1 MATFGRQFLQQM
13 ANPSFGKGLFTV
25 AEQIGAAPGRRREE
39 RQAASLQKGLF
50 GLEQAALSG
59 ELTPEMYKEAV
70 GSYTALMQQNPDMAE
85 EIRSSLGRIGGVVRT
100 QNQTQK
106 TISAKTELNNLK
118 NAALAV
124 QRNRQLSAEDKQ
136 ATIAKMKQEMSKIQ
150 QANPNIDLTQF
161 DGMFE
166 DVIVEARQLNKA
178 EDVARR
184 DAQTRQYS
192 QTLFQIKDLDALE
205 VATNRMLAGD
215 EENAEAI
222 KKFSSLQQQFIL
234 DKQERDRRIKERGYD
249 VAGEVKPV
257 RDRLKGV
264 PEEIAGIVEDKL
276 SAAEDEQERYRTNG
290 TWTNTLARKKA
301 ANLIDEAEDLINRYV
316 ISKVGREQNTI
327 AGLESDIADLVSSGP
342 GTPNRNDII
351 ATQNTLAIR
360 DYGREFDELTPAR
373 KQDIQKKAA
382 VEEQDKLDAAH
393 SAKLNATKAQLA
405 SLRGEDVP
413 EQETNKETPT
423 IRPLKGPEDYDGMVS
438 NALARGN
445 TPQYV
450 RNSLER
456 IGVPPKQIIALVDK
470 YSLPQDVDFVKKTEE
485 SETKKSSTAVPFVY
499 TQR

>member
-1 MATFGRQFLQQM
+1 MARFGR
-13 ANPSFGKGLFTV
+13 SFVQAATQPAFTQGLFT
-25 AEQIGAAPGRRREE
+25 AAQDIASAPRRRREE

-50 GLEQAALSG
+50 GLEQSALAG
-59 ELTPEMYKEAV
+59 ELTPEMYNEAV
-70 GSYTALMQQNPDMAE
+70 GSYTALMQQNPEQAD
-85 EIRSSLGRIGGVVRT
+85 EIRKSLARVGASVRE
-100 QNQTQK
+100 QDKTQK
-106 TISAKTELNNLK
+106 TITAKTELNNLK

-124 QRNRQLSAEDKQ
+124 QRNRQLSDEDKQ

-192 QTLFQIKDLDALE
+192 QTLFQIKDLDALQA
-205 VATNRMLAGD
+205 ATDRMLASD

-382 VEEQDKLDAAH
+382 VEEQDKLNDAH

-405 SLRGEDVP
+405 SLRGEEP
-413 EQETNKETPT
+413 EQEEQEEEAPKFIEP
-423 IRPLKGPEDYDGMVS
+423 ISKQAVQAAR
-438 NALARGN
+438 ARGQ
-445 TPQYV
+445 TD
-450 RNSLER
+450 
-456 IGVPPKQIIALVDK
+456 KQIIDSLKALGATNDQIV
-470 YSLPQDVDFVKKTEE
+470 SLL
-485 SETKKSSTAVPFVY
+485 
-499 TQR
+499 

>member
-1 MATFGRQFLQQM
+1 MARFGR
-13 ANPSFGKGLFTV
+13 SFVQAATQPQYAQGLFT
-25 AEQIGAAPGRRREE
+25 AAQQMGAAPGRRR
-39 RQAASLQKGLF
+39 QAQKAANLQKGLF
-50 GLEQAALSG
+50 GLEQSALAG

-166 DVIVEARQLNKA
+166 DVVVEARQLNKQQ
-178 EDVARR
+178 DVDRR

-192 QTLFQIKDLDALE
+192 QTLFQIKDLDSLE
-205 VATNRMLAGD
+205 ATTNRMLAGD

-234 DKQERDRRIKERGYD
+234 DKQERDRRIEERGYD
-249 VAGEVKPV
+249 VVGEVKPV
-257 RDRLKGV
+257 RDRLEGV

-276 SAAEDEQERYRTNG
+276 SAAEAEQERYRTNG

-301 ANLIDEAEDLINRYV
+301 ANLINEAEDLINRYI
-316 ISKVGREQNTI
+316 ISEVGREQNTI
-327 AGLESDIADLVSSGP
+327 AGLESDIADLVASGP

-382 VEEQDKLDAAH
+382 VEEQGKLNAAH
-393 SAKLNATKAQLA
+393 SAELSATKAQLA
-405 SLRGEDVP
+405 SLRGEEP
-413 EQETNKETPT
+413 EQEEQEEEAPKFIEP
-423 IRPLKGPEDYDGMVS
+423 ISKQAVQAAR
-438 NALARGN
+438 ARGQ
-445 TPQYV
+445 TD
-450 RNSLER
+450 
-456 IGVPPKQIIALVDK
+456 KQIIDSLKALGATNDK
-470 YSLPQDVDFVKKTEE
+470 IVSLL
-485 SETKKSSTAVPFVY
+485 
-499 TQR
+499 